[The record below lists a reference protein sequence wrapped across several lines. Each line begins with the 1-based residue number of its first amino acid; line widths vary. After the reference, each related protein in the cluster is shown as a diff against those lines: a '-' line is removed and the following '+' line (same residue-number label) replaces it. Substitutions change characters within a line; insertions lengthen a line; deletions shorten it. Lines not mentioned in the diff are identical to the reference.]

1 MRCFET
7 EIQLLHRLD
16 HQNVLRLIEIFE
28 DANKFFIVTDLCQ
41 GGELF
46 QHIEHF
52 ANQARAFPEDEVV
65 DVVQQL
71 LSVVNY
77 LHSNGIMHLDLKP
90 ENILYIS
97 KDSN

>member
-16 HQNVLRLIEIFE
+16 HQNILRLIEIFE
-28 DANKFFIVTDLCQ
+28 DTNKFFIVTDLCH

-52 ANQARAFPEDEVV
+52 ANHARVFPEEEVV
-65 DVVQQL
+65 DIVQQL

-77 LHSNGIMHLDLKP
+77 LH
-90 ENILYIS
+90 
-97 KDSN
+97 